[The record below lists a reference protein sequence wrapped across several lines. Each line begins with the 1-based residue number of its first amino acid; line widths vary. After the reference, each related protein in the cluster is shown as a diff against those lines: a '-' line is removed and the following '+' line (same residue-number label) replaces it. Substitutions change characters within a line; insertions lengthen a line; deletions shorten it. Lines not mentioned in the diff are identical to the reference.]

1 MNIAAD
7 FDQMKAE
14 WKERVDKANTYA
26 EKVQLI
32 MAFIPSSLSR
42 EKVIEE
48 FQISERVFT
57 KAKELK
63 EAEGILPA
71 IIKKRAGNRIP
82 ATTIDKVTDFF
93 LDEESS
99 RFCPG
104 VKEYKMINVNGEK
117 TGKPRRLLLLN
128 LKEAYVRFKKQI
140 STIKIG
146 FSKICSFRP
155 NWVITADASGA
166 HNVCV
171 CFKHQNPKLM
181 LEGAGITEGYRY
193 CLDMLSFSTENELCM
208 LTKCEKYP
216 GPEVRTQF
224 LNKKLEDVETVSYS
238 EYTTVDR
245 RKLMEN
251 NQ

>member
-1 MNIAAD
+1 
-7 FDQMKAE
+7 
-14 WKERVDKANTYA
+14 
-26 EKVQLI
+26 
-32 MAFIPSSLSR
+32 
-42 EKVIEE
+42 
-48 FQISERVFT
+48 
-57 KAKELK
+57 
-63 EAEGILPA
+63 
-71 IIKKRAGNRIP
+71 
-82 ATTIDKVTDFF
+82 
-93 LDEESS
+93 
-99 RFCPG
+99 
-104 VKEYKMINVNGEK
+104 MINVNGEK